1 MKEFYFSP
9 KDYVLKFDKKNIL
22 LLVSTRNIY
31 GYTNVIWNIL
41 QSAQKANSVVNF
53 VLYEEKT
60 SNLAYDFLNLKKSKK
75 LRQQVITQCNEIIS
89 TVEGDITL
97 TYIAQKRDFK
107 TLAQVINQ
115 RRSQIDD
122 ELTRSIHGVWVG
134 RNWKTMS
141 FSVVGPREYVSWYSE
156 LEKYNFG
163 NSLVKSF
170 FKEKFYDLV
179 LVPNGRYPAQ
189 LGMKRAAVEKKSTV
203 LFYERDNSKTFL
215 QNFQTQD
222 LENLSEYL
230 SEWLKL
236 TTESERALWM
246 AWSHEWLIKQRA
258 DTRQNPFVWP
268 GQKMKCESKFYDL
281 MKNNSTSLIIP
292 IFTSSVG
299 ERFSN
304 LPRHLNGWRSQPD
317 AVLACA
323 NKILAN
329 GLIPHV
335 RLHPNLQWK
344 SLREMAE
351 IVVPLERAGIS
362 YQLPWE
368 GPDSY
373 FILEQCDTIITWSST
388 IALEALAIGKC
399 AFNLDISSHQF
410 ISGIKTLNS
419 YSLED
424 VNLTA
429 SYNIN
434 LDNVLLA
441 IYAYKNFGVA
451 DWNDSKPNFASLTE
465 VKSFFRFKK
474 VWTSFTMMFSLII
487 NPWKSNSRNLM
498 RVLIF
503 FFGKKCSR
511 RILIMMLKS
520 KSASII

>member
-1 MKEFYFSP
+1 MKQFYFSS
-9 KDYVLKFDKKNIL
+9 KDYVLKFDKKSIL
-22 LLVSTRNIY
+22 LLVSTGNIN

-60 SNLAYDFLNLKKSKK
+60 SNFAYDFLNLRKSKK
-75 LRQQVITQCNEIIS
+75 LRQQVITRCNEIIS
-89 TVEGDITL
+89 TVGGDITL
-97 TYIAQKRDFK
+97 TFFAQKREFNIF
-107 TLAQVINQ
+107 AQVIHH

-122 ELTRSIHGVWVG
+122 ELIRSIHGAWVG

-141 FSVVGPREYVSWYSE
+141 FSVVGPREYLSWFSE

-163 NSLVKSF
+163 NNLVKNF

-189 LGMKRAAVEKKSTV
+189 VGMKRAGVEKKSTV
-203 LFYERDNSKTFL
+203 LFYERDNSRTFL

-246 AWSHEWLIKQRA
+246 AWSREWLIKQRA
-258 DTRQNPFVWP
+258 DTRQNPFVWS
-268 GQKMKCESKFYDL
+268 GQKMKSESKFHGLL
-281 MKNNSTSLIIP
+281 MNNSTSLIIP

-304 LPRHLNGWRSQPD
+304 LPRHLNGWKSQPD

-373 FILEQCDTIITWSST
+373 YLVEQSNTIITWSST

-399 AFNLDISSHQF
+399 AFNLDISSHQL

-419 YSLED
+419 NSLED
-424 VNLTA
+424 VNLTS
-429 SYNIN
+429 SYSID

-441 IYAYKNFGVA
+441 IYAYKNFGVEN
-451 DWNDSKPNFASLTE
+451 WNNSKPNFPSLTE
-465 VKSFFRFKK
+465 VKSFFGFKK
-474 VWTSFTMMFSLII
+474 VWTSFTMIFSLII

-498 RVLIF
+498 RILNF
-503 FFGKKCSR
+503 FFGKKFSR
-511 RILIMMLKS
+511 KILIVILKS
-520 KSASII
+520 RSASII

>member
-1 MKEFYFSP
+1 MVEFYFSS
-9 KDYVLKFDKKNIL
+9 KDYVLKFDKKSIL
-22 LLVSTRNIY
+22 LLVSTRNIP

-41 QSAQKANSVVNF
+41 QSAQKANAVVNL
-53 VLYEEKT
+53 VLFEEKT
-60 SNLAYDFLNLKKSKK
+60 SNFVYNFLNLRKSKK

-89 TVEGDITL
+89 TVGGDITL
-97 TYIAQKRDFK
+97 TFLAQKRQFNVL
-107 TLAQVINQ
+107 TQIINQ

-122 ELTRSIHGVWVG
+122 ELIRSIHGAWVG

-141 FSVVGPREYVSWYSE
+141 FSVVGPREYISWCSE

-163 NSLVKSF
+163 NNLVKNF
-170 FKEKFYDLV
+170 FQEKFYDLV

-189 LGMKRAAVEKKSTV
+189 LGMKRAAVEKSSTV

-222 LENLSEYL
+222 RESLSTYL

-236 TTESERALWM
+236 TTESERALWKS
-246 AWSHEWLIKQRA
+246 WSNEWLINQRV

-268 GQKMKCESKFYDL
+268 GEKMKRESKFHDL
-281 MKNNSTSLIIP
+281 IMNNSTSLVIP

-304 LPRHLNGWRSQPD
+304 LPRPLNGWKSQPD

-323 NKILAN
+323 NKILAD

-373 FILEQCDTIITWSST
+373 YILEQSSTIITWSST
-388 IALEALAIGKC
+388 IALEALAIGKF
-399 AFNLDISSHQF
+399 AFNLDISAHQL

-419 YSLED
+419 YSLKD
-424 VNLTA
+424 VNLTTGY
-429 SYNIN
+429 SID

-441 IYAYKNFGVA
+441 VYACKNFGVE
-451 DWNDSKPNFASLTE
+451 DWNNSKPNFASMTE

-474 VWTSFTMMFSLII
+474 VWTSFTMIFGLII

-498 RVLIF
+498 RILIF
-503 FFGKKCSR
+503 FFGKKFSR
-511 RILIMMLKS
+511 KILIMILKS